1 MGGDHS
7 EDERASVTKDKT
19 AVLMRFTFYF
29 LQGTLEYFSCVLIS
43 VDYGKHISCVCTIS

>member
-19 AVLMRFTFYF
+19 AVFMRFTFYF
-29 LQGTLEYFSCVLIS
+29 L
-43 VDYGKHISCVCTIS
+43 